1 MVQQRFSN
9 LFTTFE
15 FKGYCVKRILLY
27 LATNLAVLLVINI
40 VLNIVFHLFGL
51 TSFIGDIK
59 GLLVLSVVVGFT
71 GSIISLLMSKT
82 LAVRSVNAQI
92 ITIPQNAAETW
103 LLNTVANLAN
113 QWNVAMPEVAVYD
126 SHEPNAFATG
136 ATRNKSLIAVST
148 GLLHNMSQD
157 EVEAVLAHEMAHV
170 GNGDMVTMAL
180 IQGVLN
186 TFVVFASRRIAE
198 IIATN
203 DNEVIERGTYYLVSM
218 VLQIVFGILA
228 SFIVLWFSRQREY
241 RADAGAARLVGA
253 NKMIAALQRL
263 KGENSDLPQGIAALG
278 IANGSRDSFWST
290 HPSLDNR
297 IERLRQL

>member
-1 MVQQRFSN
+1 
-9 LFTTFE
+9 
-15 FKGYCVKRILLY
+15 
-27 LATNLAVLLVINI
+27 
-40 VLNIVFHLFGL
+40 
-51 TSFIGDIK
+51 
-59 GLLVLSVVVGFT
+59 
-71 GSIISLLMSKT
+71 
-82 LAVRSVNAQI
+82 
-92 ITIPQNAAETW
+92 
-103 LLNTVANLAN
+103 
-113 QWNVAMPEVAVYD
+113 
-126 SHEPNAFATG
+126 
-136 ATRNKSLIAVST
+136 
-148 GLLHNMSQD
+148 MSQD

-198 IIATN
+198 IIASN
-203 DNEVIERGTYYLVSM
+203 DNEVIERGTYYLVSI

-263 KGENSDLPQGIAALG
+263 KGESSDLPQGIAALG
-278 IANGSRDSFWST
+278 IASASRDSFWST

>member
-1 MVQQRFSN
+1 M
-9 LFTTFE
+9 
-15 FKGYCVKRILLY
+15 KRILLY
-27 LATNLAVLLVINI
+27 LATNLAVILVINI

-51 TSFIGDIK
+51 SSSIGDIK

-92 ITIPQNAAETW
+92 ITIPRNAAETW
-103 LLNTVANLAN
+103 LVNTVASLAN

-126 SHEPNAFATG
+126 SDEPNAFATG

-148 GLLHNMSQD
+148 GLLHSMSQD

-198 IIATN
+198 IIASN
-203 DNEVIERGTYYLVSM
+203 DNEVIERGTYYLVSI

-263 KGENSDLPQGIAALG
+263 KGESSDLPQGIAALG
-278 IANGSRDSFWST
+278 IASASRDSFWST

>member
-1 MVQQRFSN
+1 M
-9 LFTTFE
+9 
-15 FKGYCVKRILLY
+15 KRILLY

-92 ITIPQNAAETW
+92 ITIPRNAAETW
-103 LLNTVANLAN
+103 LVNTVASLAN

-126 SHEPNAFATG
+126 SDEPNAFATG

-148 GLLHNMSQD
+148 GLLHSMSQD

>member
-1 MVQQRFSN
+1 M
-9 LFTTFE
+9 
-15 FKGYCVKRILLY
+15 KRILLY
-27 LATNLAVLLVINI
+27 LATNLAVILVINI

-92 ITIPQNAAETW
+92 ITIPRNAAETW
-103 LLNTVANLAN
+103 LVNTVASLAN

-126 SHEPNAFATG
+126 SDEPNAFATG

-203 DNEVIERGTYYLVSM
+203 DNEVIERGTYYLVSI

-263 KGENSDLPQGIAALG
+263 KGESSDLPQGIAALG
-278 IANGSRDSFWST
+278 IASASRDSFWST

>member
-1 MVQQRFSN
+1 M
-9 LFTTFE
+9 
-15 FKGYCVKRILLY
+15 KRILLY

-92 ITIPQNAAETW
+92 ITIPRNAAETW
-103 LLNTVANLAN
+103 LVNTVASLAN

-126 SHEPNAFATG
+126 SDEPNAFATG

-148 GLLHNMSQD
+148 GLLHSMSQD

-278 IANGSRDSFWST
+278 IASGSRDSFWST

>member
-1 MVQQRFSN
+1 M
-9 LFTTFE
+9 
-15 FKGYCVKRILLY
+15 KRILLY
-27 LATNLAVLLVINI
+27 LATNLAVILVINI

-51 TSFIGDIK
+51 SSSICDIK
-59 GLLVLSVVVGFT
+59 GLLVLFVVVGFT

-92 ITIPQNAAETW
+92 ITIPRNAAETW
-103 LLNTVANLAN
+103 LVNTVASLAN

-126 SHEPNAFATG
+126 SDEPNAFATG

-148 GLLHNMSQD
+148 GLLHSMSQD

-198 IIATN
+198 IIASN
-203 DNEVIERGTYYLVSM
+203 DNEVIERGTYYLVSI

-263 KGENSDLPQGIAALG
+263 KGESSDLPQGIAALG
-278 IANGSRDSFWST
+278 IASASRDSFWST

>member
-1 MVQQRFSN
+1 M
-9 LFTTFE
+9 
-15 FKGYCVKRILLY
+15 KRILLY
-27 LATNLAVLLVINI
+27 LATNLAVILVINI

-51 TSFIGDIK
+51 SSSIGDIK

-92 ITIPQNAAETW
+92 INIPRNAAETW
-103 LLNTVANLAN
+103 LVNTVASLAN

-126 SHEPNAFATG
+126 SDEPNAFATG

-198 IIATN
+198 IIASN
-203 DNEVIERGTYYLVSM
+203 DNEVIERGTYYLVSI

-263 KGENSDLPQGIAALG
+263 KGESSDLPQGIAALG
-278 IANGSRDSFWST
+278 IASASRDSFWST

>member
-1 MVQQRFSN
+1 M
-9 LFTTFE
+9 
-15 FKGYCVKRILLY
+15 KRILLY
-27 LATNLAVLLVINI
+27 LATNLAVILVINI

-51 TSFIGDIK
+51 SSSIGDIK

-126 SHEPNAFATG
+126 SDEPNAFATG

-148 GLLHNMSQD
+148 GLLHSMSQD

-198 IIATN
+198 IIASN
-203 DNEVIERGTYYLVSM
+203 DNEVIERGTYYLVSI

-263 KGENSDLPQGIAALG
+263 KGESSDLPQGIAALG
-278 IANGSRDSFWST
+278 IASASRDSFWST

>member
-1 MVQQRFSN
+1 M
-9 LFTTFE
+9 
-15 FKGYCVKRILLY
+15 KRILLY
-27 LATNLAVLLVINI
+27 LATNLAVILVINI

-51 TSFIGDIK
+51 SSSIGDIK

-92 ITIPQNAAETW
+92 ITIPRNAAETW
-103 LLNTVANLAN
+103 LVNTVASLAN

-126 SHEPNAFATG
+126 SDEPNAFATG

-148 GLLHNMSQD
+148 GLLHSMSQD

-198 IIATN
+198 IIASN
-203 DNEVIERGTYYLVSM
+203 DNEVIERGTYYLVSI

-263 KGENSDLPQGIAALG
+263 KGESSDLPQGIAALG
-278 IANGSRDSFWST
+278 IASASRDSFWST

-297 IERLRQL
+297 IERLSQL

>member
-1 MVQQRFSN
+1 M
-9 LFTTFE
+9 
-15 FKGYCVKRILLY
+15 KRILLY
-27 LATNLAVLLVINI
+27 LATNLAVILVINI

-51 TSFIGDIK
+51 SSSIGDIK

-92 ITIPQNAAETW
+92 ITIPRNAAETW
-103 LLNTVANLAN
+103 LVNTVASLAN

-126 SHEPNAFATG
+126 SDEPNAFATG

-198 IIATN
+198 IIASN
-203 DNEVIERGTYYLVSM
+203 DNEVIERGTYYLVSI

-278 IANGSRDSFWST
+278 IASGSRDSFWST

>member
-1 MVQQRFSN
+1 M
-9 LFTTFE
+9 
-15 FKGYCVKRILLY
+15 KRILLY

-92 ITIPQNAAETW
+92 ITIPRNAAETW
-103 LLNTVANLAN
+103 LVNTVASLAN

-126 SHEPNAFATG
+126 SDEPNAFATG

-148 GLLHNMSQD
+148 GLLHSMSQD

-198 IIATN
+198 IIASN
-203 DNEVIERGTYYLVSM
+203 DNEVIERGTYYLVSI

-263 KGENSDLPQGIAALG
+263 KGESSDLPQGIAALG
-278 IANGSRDSFWST
+278 IASASRDSFWST

>member
-1 MVQQRFSN
+1 
-9 LFTTFE
+9 
-15 FKGYCVKRILLY
+15 VKRILLY
-27 LATNLAVLLVINI
+27 LATNLAVILVINI

-51 TSFIGDIK
+51 SSSIGDIK

-92 ITIPQNAAETW
+92 ITIPRNAAETW
-103 LLNTVANLAN
+103 LVNTVASLAN

-126 SHEPNAFATG
+126 SDEPNAFATG

-148 GLLHNMSQD
+148 GLLHSMSQD

-198 IIATN
+198 IIASN
-203 DNEVIERGTYYLVSM
+203 DNEVIERGTYYLVSI

-263 KGENSDLPQGIAALG
+263 KGESSDLPQGIAALG
-278 IANGSRDSFWST
+278 IASASRDSFWST

>member
-1 MVQQRFSN
+1 M
-9 LFTTFE
+9 
-15 FKGYCVKRILLY
+15 KRILLY

-92 ITIPQNAAETW
+92 ITIPRNAAETW
-103 LLNTVANLAN
+103 LVNTVASLAN

-126 SHEPNAFATG
+126 SDEPNAFATG

-148 GLLHNMSQD
+148 GLLHSMSQD

-198 IIATN
+198 IIASN
-203 DNEVIERGTYYLVSM
+203 DNEVIERGTYYLVSI

-263 KGENSDLPQGIAALG
+263 KGESSDLPQGIAALG
-278 IANGSRDSFWST
+278 IASGSRDSFWST

>member
-1 MVQQRFSN
+1 M
-9 LFTTFE
+9 
-15 FKGYCVKRILLY
+15 KRILLY
-27 LATNLAVLLVINI
+27 LATNLAVILVINI

-51 TSFIGDIK
+51 SSSIGDIK

-92 ITIPQNAAETW
+92 ITIPRNAAETW
-103 LLNTVANLAN
+103 LVNTVASLAN

-126 SHEPNAFATG
+126 SDEPNAFATG

-198 IIATN
+198 IIASN
-203 DNEVIERGTYYLVSM
+203 DNEVIERGTYYLVSI

-263 KGENSDLPQGIAALG
+263 KGESSDLPQGIAALG
-278 IANGSRDSFWST
+278 IASASRDSFWST

>member
-1 MVQQRFSN
+1 M
-9 LFTTFE
+9 
-15 FKGYCVKRILLY
+15 KRILLY
-27 LATNLAVLLVINI
+27 LATNLAVILVINI

-51 TSFIGDIK
+51 SSSIGDIK

-92 ITIPQNAAETW
+92 ITLPRNAAETW
-103 LLNTVANLAN
+103 LVNTVASLAN

-126 SHEPNAFATG
+126 SDEPNAFATG

-148 GLLHNMSQD
+148 GLLHSMSQD

-198 IIATN
+198 IIASN
-203 DNEVIERGTYYLVSM
+203 DNEVIERGTYYLVSI

-263 KGENSDLPQGIAALG
+263 KGESSDLPQGIAALG
-278 IANGSRDSFWST
+278 IASASRDSFWST

>member
-1 MVQQRFSN
+1 M
-9 LFTTFE
+9 
-15 FKGYCVKRILLY
+15 KRILLY

-126 SHEPNAFATG
+126 SDEPNAFATG

-148 GLLHNMSQD
+148 GLLHSMSQD

>member
-1 MVQQRFSN
+1 M
-9 LFTTFE
+9 
-15 FKGYCVKRILLY
+15 KRILLY
-27 LATNLAVLLVINI
+27 LATNLAVILVINI

-51 TSFIGDIK
+51 SSSIGDIK

-92 ITIPQNAAETW
+92 ITIPRNAAETW
-103 LLNTVANLAN
+103 LVNTVASLAN

-126 SHEPNAFATG
+126 SDEPNAFATG

-148 GLLHNMSQD
+148 GLLHSMSQD

-198 IIATN
+198 IIASN
-203 DNEVIERGTYYLVSM
+203 DNEVIERGTYYLVSI

-263 KGENSDLPQGIAALG
+263 KGESSDLPQGIAALG
-278 IANGSRDSFWST
+278 IASASQDSFWST